1 MLNNRYLIGSD
12 PELFVFNT
20 KTKRVASAI
29 GIIPGQKEE
38 PYTTD
43 LPKGYGLQ
51 TDNVLAEFNIPPA
64 STLRSFIS
72 SINYMKDV
80 IRTKVKEYDEQLDIL
95 CTASAKVPVKE
106 LAHPQARLFGCSP
119 DYCVYTER
127 MNEPAKPGRST
138 LRSAG
143 DR

>member
-1 MLNNRYLIGSD
+1 MLQGRYLIGSD
-12 PELFVFNT
+12 PELFIFNN

-29 GIIPGQKEE
+29 GIIPGQKNE
-38 PYTTD
+38 PYTEN
-43 LPKGYGLQ
+43 LPKGFGLQ

-64 STLRSFIS
+64 TTLSEFID
-72 SINYMKDV
+72 SISYMKNV
-80 IRTKVKEYDEQLDIL
+80 IQNMVKKHNEDLDIL
-95 CTASAKVPVKE
+95 CTASAKVPTKE
-106 LAHPQARLFGCSP
+106 LKHPQARLFGCDP
-119 DYCVYTER
+119 DYCIYTES